1 MADMRKIRLNFS
13 SLQEKIWKSVD
24 DIQGLVRL
32 VLGMSILSE
41 DDEKQIRQT
50 PTDVSMIL
58 TKYWSFLD
66 FVNLEHIVEEKCS
79 NAEKMMVKEY
89 KEEVQQFCERRVSEF
104 PRDSLGNGGTDPG
117 MKKLYVKLNLD
128 DPALKRIKD
137 LKIVIANI
145 LGCRASELVLQN
157 IEYGSVL
164 VTFLLTAAVG
174 TRLEGRVL
182 TAKQTA
188 ALKDQRVISLKYEST
203 VLFYAHTEKECGPTG
218 IHK

>member
-50 PTDVSMIL
+50 PTDVSTIL

-89 KEEVQQFCERRVSEF
+89 KEEVQQFCKTAIVKLLSYLVWCGVVVNTEVTTPLKLVSGEGRGS
-104 PRDSLGNGGTDPG
+104 RDSL
-117 MKKLYVKLNLD
+117 
-128 DPALKRIKD
+128 
-137 LKIVIANI
+137 
-145 LGCRASELVLQN
+145 
-157 IEYGSVL
+157 
-164 VTFLLTAAVG
+164 
-174 TRLEGRVL
+174 
-182 TAKQTA
+182 
-188 ALKDQRVISLKYEST
+188 
-203 VLFYAHTEKECGPTG
+203 
-218 IHK
+218 IH